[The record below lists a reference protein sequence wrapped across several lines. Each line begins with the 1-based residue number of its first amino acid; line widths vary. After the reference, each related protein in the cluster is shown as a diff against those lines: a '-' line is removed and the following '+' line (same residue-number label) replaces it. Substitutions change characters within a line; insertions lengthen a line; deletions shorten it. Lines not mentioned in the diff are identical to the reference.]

1 MGTATDT
8 AVIPLSAAQLGVYFD
23 QLQQDTSSHFNIGQI
38 TTIDGQ
44 IDLQRFRAAAEQTIA
59 ANAALNMSI
68 RTVDD
73 VPCQIFVDRKHTE
86 VPYVDLRGRAD
97 IAEER
102 QRIIDGALWRPFDL
116 EHEPLFRWVLI
127 QTRDNEL
134 DWLQVCHHIIV
145 DGWSGALIAQR
156 LSEYYSA
163 HSPAISTGDPL
174 AAYAEHLRSEAEY
187 QQSARHDKDE
197 AYWQSILSGAEP
209 VSRSDTVVAA
219 QSSDPSPEAPFSR
232 QALLI
237 EGPLFSGLKKV
248 AQSLD
253 TTTGNLIAGASA
265 LLEAMETR
273 RDDVTLS
280 IPLLGRTGGAA
291 RSILSMSSNVGHIR
305 LTDIWSQ
312 TQRQVL
318 TSIKHQ
324 IRSALRH
331 QRYRIE
337 DVAGLIPNIEN
348 VSQLSRIAINQ
359 MPFERSW
366 MFAECTSRTT
376 YLSNGPINHL
386 ALVFGN
392 EGDAGL
398 HIDLVK
404 NTVSDVPLDLGI
416 YSERLLHT
424 LDQLCAP
431 GSLGAPLSALS
442 LTPASDLAAISAF
455 NDTEQQLDTE
465 DTGLLP
471 DLLSRAARDHADAT
485 ALMFEGEALGYA
497 ELEARSN
504 ALARHLISLG
514 AGPDTVVAIALEQIG
529 RAHV

>member
-1 MGTATDT
+1 MRTATDT

-23 QLQQDTSSHFNIGQI
+23 QLQQDTSPHYNIGQI

-44 IDLQRFRAAAEQTIA
+44 VDLQRFRAAAEQTIA

-219 QSSDPSPEAPFSR
+219 QPSDPSPAVPF
-232 QALLI
+232 LL
-237 EGPLFSGLKKV
+237 
-248 AQSLD
+248 
-253 TTTGNLIAGASA
+253 
-265 LLEAMETR
+265 
-273 RDDVTLS
+273 
-280 IPLLGRTGGAA
+280 
-291 RSILSMSSNVGHIR
+291 
-305 LTDIWSQ
+305 
-312 TQRQVL
+312 
-318 TSIKHQ
+318 
-324 IRSALRH
+324 
-331 QRYRIE
+331 
-337 DVAGLIPNIEN
+337 
-348 VSQLSRIAINQ
+348 
-359 MPFERSW
+359 
-366 MFAECTSRTT
+366 
-376 YLSNGPINHL
+376 
-386 ALVFGN
+386 
-392 EGDAGL
+392 
-398 HIDLVK
+398 
-404 NTVSDVPLDLGI
+404 
-416 YSERLLHT
+416 
-424 LDQLCAP
+424 
-431 GSLGAPLSALS
+431 
-442 LTPASDLAAISAF
+442 
-455 NDTEQQLDTE
+455 
-465 DTGLLP
+465 
-471 DLLSRAARDHADAT
+471 
-485 ALMFEGEALGYA
+485 
-497 ELEARSN
+497 
-504 ALARHLISLG
+504 
-514 AGPDTVVAIALEQIG
+514 
-529 RAHV
+529 